1 MADDRRRTEENNQFV
16 QVLGNRKGSPAQ
28 PTPTEESPAR
38 TGGRERHVGGQFD
51 EQVSVQLKII
61 AAKEK
66 RSILDLVAEGLNHV
80 FEVRGLPPIASTK
93 RGK

>member
-16 QVLGNRKGSPAQ
+16 RALGSRKGGPAQ
-28 PTPTEESPAR
+28 PAPPEERPRRAA
-38 TGGRERHVGGQFD
+38 RERHVGGQFD

-80 FEVRGLPPIASTK
+80 FEVRGLPPLASTK